1 MVTSGMLVGYAS
13 PKFAPIGRPA
23 KESKSV
29 PGELLASPGREAC
42 AMRRW
47 LSFVDVEIE
56 IFGLRLDVGIAPALA
71 RFGPVLA
78 PCGREGPF
86 EIEPLN
92 AVVGLIGDLPATAV
106 GGTR

>member
-1 MVTSGMLVGYAS
+1 
-13 PKFAPIGRPA
+13 
-23 KESKSV
+23 
-29 PGELLASPGREAC
+29 
-42 AMRRW
+42 MRRW

-78 PCGREGPF
+78 PCGQEGPF

-92 AVVGLIGDLPATAV
+92 AVIGLIGDLPATAARA
-106 GGTR
+106 T